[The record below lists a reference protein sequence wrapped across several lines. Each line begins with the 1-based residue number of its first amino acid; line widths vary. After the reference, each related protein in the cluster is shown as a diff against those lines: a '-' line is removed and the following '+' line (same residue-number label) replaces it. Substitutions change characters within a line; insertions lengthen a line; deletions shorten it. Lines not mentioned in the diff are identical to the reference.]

1 MNAQQTSTTILARVV
16 IASTLLAV
24 LVFLT
29 ACEGAG
35 TPMTKKEEK
44 PTLHGSW
51 QRVETTV
58 DDDGDTGVRT
68 ITLTFTKSRFIWY
81 SFTKWDDGSSRRS
94 ESGTWT
100 STDNTV
106 TKIDHWTE
114 DEDGVAQF
122 SEDLTSTMKTY
133 EWGDPERNTLLI
145 QSWEGDAVDDAS
157 LQRYTRLEPLTG
169 GITGIWSGEE
179 FAFQGDDD
187 DVGFL
192 ELWTLTIG
200 DGTFMAEV
208 STDPDMGSFS
218 HSGDLRHDP
227 EEGFLFVTV
236 TNIEGSASVND
247 LINEG
252 HELKYAYAQIGPS
265 TIVVSRFNRERTP
278 AGTMWVDLTGPHAF
292 GSYWLLLEK
301 QQ

>member
-1 MNAQQTSTTILARVV
+1 MTLNRPSKTTILARMA

-29 ACEGAG
+29 GCAGAV
-35 TPMTKKEEK
+35 TKKEPL

-51 QRVETTV
+51 QRVEPAT
-58 DDDGDTGVRT
+58 DDDGETGVRT

-81 SFTKWDDGSSRRS
+81 STTTWDTTVSKSS

-100 STDNTV
+100 STDTTV
-106 TKIDHWTE
+106 TKIGHI
-114 DEDGVAQF
+114 
-122 SEDLTSTMKTY
+122 STTKNY

-145 QSWEGDAVDDAS
+145 QSWEDDADADAS
-157 LQRYTRLEPLTG
+157 QERYTRLEPLTG
-169 GITGIWSGEE
+169 GIAGVWSGDE
-179 FAFQGDDD
+179 FVFENDIEALQY
-187 DVGFL
+187 
-192 ELWTLTIG
+192 WTLTIA
-200 DGTFMAEV
+200 DGMFMAEV
-208 STDPDMGSFS
+208 RTRPDIGTFS

-236 TNIEGSASVND
+236 TSIEGNASVND

-265 TIVVSRFNRERTP
+265 TIVVSRFHHERTP
-278 AGTMWVDLTGPHAF
+278 AGTMWVDHPGGF
-292 GSYWLLLEK
+292 GFYWLVLEK